1 MTEIN
6 ISELTKK
13 YNEIRQYLPFP
24 TVSAS
29 ESGIK
34 SILELYPQLKELDEA
49 SLIEKIAIIIHN
61 LAFE

>member
-6 ISELTKK
+6 IKELTQK
-13 YNEIRQYLPFP
+13 YNEIRQYLPFL

-61 LAFE
+61 LAFK

>member
-13 YNEIRQYLPFP
+13 YNEIRHYLPFS

-34 SILELYPQLKELDEA
+34 SILELYPQLKELDET
-49 SLIEKIAIIIHN
+49 SLIEKIAIVIHN